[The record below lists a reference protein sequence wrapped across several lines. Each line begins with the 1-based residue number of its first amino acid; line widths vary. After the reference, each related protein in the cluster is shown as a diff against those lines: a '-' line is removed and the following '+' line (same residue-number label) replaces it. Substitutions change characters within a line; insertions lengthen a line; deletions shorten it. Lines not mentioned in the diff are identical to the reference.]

1 MLNFKN
7 TQLCHYI
14 LQKWSHWGQLMML
27 LEEMA
32 ELAKATCKIMR
43 QTGHRPVCTE
53 NFREELADVV
63 VMIEQCKMMFDI
75 SDWEINQRASEKLE
89 RAIKRNEVSHNEAA
103 AVEAGYPGEAT
114 DEEKLPAD
122 IESRE

>member
-7 TQLCHYI
+7 KQLCDYI
-14 LQKWSHWGQLMML
+14 LRQWSHWGQLMML

-43 QTGHRPVCTE
+43 QTGERPVCTE

-89 RAIKRNEVSHNEAA
+89 RAIKRNEVSHNEATT
-103 AVEAGYPGEAT
+103 VEAGYPGEAP

-122 IESRE
+122 NESGQ